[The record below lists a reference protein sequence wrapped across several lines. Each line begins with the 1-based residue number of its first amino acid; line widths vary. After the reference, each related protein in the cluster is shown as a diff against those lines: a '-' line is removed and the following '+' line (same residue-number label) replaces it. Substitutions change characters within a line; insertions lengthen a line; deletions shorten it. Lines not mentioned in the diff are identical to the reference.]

1 MGIEGVSG
9 TGRFDRNYS
18 GKPNLGLNFSSRECE
33 HLLFSFRAEGGSGA
47 GADMT
52 ATAVAAVFTTD
63 ATTMAP
69 VQRNTLT
76 LPAGA
81 MPRRDNQAA
90 EVVVF
95 DEARQDLPKPWV
107 CPDEVADTARQQR
120 AEALERERQSRAL
133 ASEILRQRQDGQDDE
148 DMTAMLARPQRLVP
162 IAFLSDDALAAAL
175 TRQFADSHLIDRMWD
190 NGQLNDWQ
198 YAAANKLL
206 GLFNDAGLF
215 SSKVAQIGRNGTGVA
230 EMSDGMAQARHAW
243 NRLMEE
249 IGYPGDELLTGL
261 CLEELTVRGQ
271 AARAEA
277 LVQALRLLAERWGI
291 DMT

>member
-1 MGIEGVSG
+1 MQAGGISEAGKFPGV
-9 TGRFDRNYS
+9 
-18 GKPNLGLNFSSRECE
+18 PNLDANFSSRTRE
-33 HLLFSFRAEGGSGA
+33 HHLFSRRAEGGSGA

-52 ATAVAAVFTTD
+52 ATAAAETSMLGAAVE
-63 ATTMAP
+63 AAP
-69 VQRNTLT
+69 AQRIILS
-76 LPAGA
+76 LPAGT
-81 MPRRDNQAA
+81 MPRQEQQTA

-107 CPDEVADTARQQR
+107 CSDEVADAARQQR

-133 ASEILRQRQDGQDDE
+133 ASEILRKRQDGEDDE

-162 IAFLSDDALAAAL
+162 IAFLSDDTLAAAL

-198 YAAANKLL
+198 YAVANRLL
-206 GLFNDAGLF
+206 ALFNDAGLF

-230 EMSDGMAQARHAW
+230 EMSDGMAQARRAW

-271 AARAEA
+271 AARADA
-277 LVQALRLLAERWGI
+277 LANSLRHLAGRWGI
-291 DMT
+291 DMA

>member
-1 MGIEGVSG
+1 MEAGSVSEA
-9 TGRFDRNYS
+9 TPFNRNYS
-18 GKPNLGLNFSSRECE
+18 GQPNLGLNFSSHGCE
-33 HLLFSFRAEGGSGA
+33 HLLLWPRAEGGSGA
-47 GADMT
+47 GANMP
-52 ATAVAAVFTTD
+52 ATAVAEISMTGANE
-63 ATTMAP
+63 AP
-69 VQRNTLT
+69 APRNTLT
-76 LPAGA
+76 LPVGA
-81 MPRRDNQAA
+81 MPRQDNQPA

-107 CPDEVADTARQQR
+107 CPDEVAETARQQR
-120 AEALERERQSRAL
+120 VEALERERQSRAL
-133 ASEILRQRQDGQDDE
+133 ASEILRKRQNGEDDE
-148 DMTAMLARPQRLVP
+148 DLNAMLARPQRLVP
-162 IAFLSDDALAAAL
+162 IAFLSDDTLAAAL

-190 NGQLNDWQ
+190 SGQLNDWQ

-215 SSKVAQIGRNGTGVA
+215 SSKVAQIGRNGTGVS
-230 EMSDGMAQARHAW
+230 EMSDGMAQARRAW

-249 IGYPGDELLTGL
+249 IGYPGDELLTSL

-277 LVQALRLLAERWGI
+277 LMQALRHLAERWGI